1 MKTFLPPTLIVFL
14 SLRENVK
21 RKKKTQKNHLFSLT
35 LRQEIKDEVL

>member
-21 RKKKTQKNHLFSLT
+21 RKKNTKKSFVQPHSQTGN
-35 LRQEIKDEVL
+35 